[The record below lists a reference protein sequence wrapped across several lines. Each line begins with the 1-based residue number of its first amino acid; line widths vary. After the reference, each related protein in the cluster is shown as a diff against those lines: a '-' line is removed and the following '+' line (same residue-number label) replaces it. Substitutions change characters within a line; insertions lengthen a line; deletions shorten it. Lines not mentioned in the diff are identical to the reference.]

1 MNTFP
6 DPGPGNSTDHPVQ
19 ITGDVSAV
27 HALETELGE
36 LQQRLHDAKR
46 KAANEAEQ
54 RAQQERAALEQKLTT
69 LQKSTEEDR
78 KARFALSER
87 LAAQRKQ
94 EAEQV
99 ERLMQSKQ
107 ASWEIERDFEL
118 ERVASHSLL
127 KEELRGKRELME
139 SMIARRVA
147 ELDEIEAQRTR
158 WGRTKTEQLEQL
170 LRTGELLASEYKKGS
185 APEQVR
191 LAKHFFED
199 AAREAA
205 GGGEVASGGEK
216 IRLILVADSLDQIA
230 NSLIH
235 RKRHVAEGEFIVWGN
250 ASCLTRLASCGFEEK
265 GRQGRGK
272 NCTGSGRHAV
282 WRRQR

>member
-1 MNTFP
+1 MNNIAP
-6 DPGPGNSTDHPVQ
+6 GPGPGNSTDAGAQARSRLDHPVQ

-36 LQQRLHDAKR
+36 LQRRLHDAKR

-54 RAQQERAALEQKLTT
+54 RAQQERAALQQKLAT
-69 LQKSTEEDR
+69 LQKSTEDDR

-158 WGRTKTEQLEQL
+158 
-170 LRTGELLASEYKKGS
+170 
-185 APEQVR
+185 
-191 LAKHFFED
+191 
-199 AAREAA
+199 
-205 GGGEVASGGEK
+205 
-216 IRLILVADSLDQIA
+216 
-230 NSLIH
+230 
-235 RKRHVAEGEFIVWGN
+235 
-250 ASCLTRLASCGFEEK
+250 
-265 GRQGRGK
+265 
-272 NCTGSGRHAV
+272 
-282 WRRQR
+282 